1 MVGTRFI
8 LLAVC
13 LCLFS
18 LSAVAS
24 QKKIY
29 VWRDAKGVLVFSDTP
44 QKNAE
49 ELNLNVSSIDMQ
61 AVDTSILYEETSTTT
76 PDTAKFEIEIT
87 EPQHQ
92 ATIRENSGSVYVS
105 GRVSPRFEN
114 GLKIQLFLDGI
125 ATKEPQSSSIFA
137 LRDVDRGEHTL
148 QMRLID
154 KDGKEIS
161 KSKSIIIYLHRKG
174 L

>member
-1 MVGTRFI
+1 MGTRFI

-13 LCLFS
+13 LSLFS
-18 LSAVAS
+18 LPSIAS

-49 ELNLNVSSIDMQ
+49 ELKLNVNSIDMQ
-61 AVDTSILYEETSTTT
+61 AVDTSILYEETSTT
-76 PDTAKFEIEIT
+76 PETAKFEIEIT

-92 ATIRENSGSVYVS
+92 STIRENSGSVYVS

-114 GLKIQLFLDGI
+114 GQTIQLFLDGV
-125 ATKEPQSSSIFA
+125 ATQEPQSSSVFA